1 MGFDPKTMNTTA
13 LAYIGD
19 AVYEIYVRERVLA
32 ASGQPGR
39 VQAQGNPQAQ
49 GFRQA
54 ERERQKAAFGAHVDA
69 LHKRAIRYVRADGQA
84 KALRAMMRD
93 GFLTAEE
100 EALVRRARNHKSAS
114 KPKNADAMDYKY
126 ATALE
131 TLIGYWHLTAASAVE
146 AEPEHAEDETPST
159 AETSTAQIAAASAA
173 ETHAADAQKRMEE
186 IICRAFA
193 EIER

>member
-1 MGFDPKTMNTTA
+1 MKQLNPKEINTTA

-19 AVYEIYVRERVLA
+19 AVYEIYVREHVL
-32 ASGQPGR
+32 GQDLRGMDK
-39 VQAQGNPQAQ
+39 N
-49 GFRQA
+49 
-54 ERERQKAAFGAHVDA
+54 FGAHVDA

-93 GFLTAEE
+93 GFLSEAE

-131 TLIGYWHLTAASAVE
+131 ALIGYWYLCAR
-146 AEPEHAEDETPST
+146 
-159 AETSTAQIAAASAA
+159 
-173 ETHAADAQKRMEE
+173 ADADEDNAARTRMEE
-186 IICRAFA
+186 IIFHAFA
-193 EIER
+193 LIEK

>member
-1 MGFDPKTMNTTA
+1 MGFDPKTMKTTA

-39 VQAQGNPQAQ
+39 VQAQGSTQAQ
-49 GFRQA
+49 GFRRA
-54 ERERQKAAFGAHVDA
+54 EKERQKAAFGAHVDA